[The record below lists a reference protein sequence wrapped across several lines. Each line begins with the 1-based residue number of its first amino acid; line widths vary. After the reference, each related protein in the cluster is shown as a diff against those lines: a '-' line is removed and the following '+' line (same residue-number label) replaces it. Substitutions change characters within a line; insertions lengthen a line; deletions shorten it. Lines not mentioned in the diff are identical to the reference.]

1 MLLDLSLETPAHPDS
16 FRSMLLILA
25 PIPLVAASFIILGQV
40 IRRLG
45 QQYSR
50 LNAKWCT
57 YTRHMSFPHVH
68 TSHSFQ

>member
-1 MLLDLSLETPAHPDS
+1 MAHNPA
-16 FRSMLLILA
+16 RNLLLILA
-25 PIPLVAASFIILGQV
+25 PIPLVAASFIILGQI

-57 YTRHMSFPHVH
+57 LT
-68 TSHSFQ
+68 TSLFLTTTSLT